1 MKIALNQDTGT
12 IDITVSQDQIS
23 DDLLGVLPEPT
34 TTTAEGCLTWS
45 IRFGDVRRVPR
56 NTSEATDELLGTVGA
71 IVGAISSQGRAS
83 SNVLFGPA
91 VVILEAIS
99 SQGRTSSVEA
109 EGKIRGTLILTL
121 NNSAIAEA
129 SGSLPTIKRL
139 QDEFAAELSATES
152 QPISLGSNS
161 VYAQSGLQ
169 TIPLWLSN
177 NVGVSNM
184 GPLLFANPFS

>member
-1 MKIALNQDTGT
+1 
-12 IDITVSQDQIS
+12 
-23 DDLLGVLPEPT
+23 
-34 TTTAEGCLTWS
+34 
-45 IRFGDVRRVPR
+45 
-56 NTSEATDELLGTVGA
+56 
-71 IVGAISSQGRAS
+71 
-83 SNVLFGPA
+83 
-91 VVILEAIS
+91 
-99 SQGRTSSVEA
+99 
-109 EGKIRGTLILTL
+109 LILTL